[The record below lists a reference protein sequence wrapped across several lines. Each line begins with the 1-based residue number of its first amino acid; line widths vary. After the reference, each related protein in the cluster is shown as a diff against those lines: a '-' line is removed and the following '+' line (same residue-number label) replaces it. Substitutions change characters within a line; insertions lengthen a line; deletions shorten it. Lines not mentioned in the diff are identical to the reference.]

1 MPAEEV
7 SPPRYTAPTT
17 RESSSAAQVDD
28 PEAGPAVAMTDTELV
43 HLLRQQPKH
52 TEQLKTKHNFQA
64 FFKKIDEQ
72 RMRSLLLRAYAD
84 IAESAERNEKVE
96 KRMNLLDGFLS
107 LSDGNCTYSISIN

>member
-1 MPAEEV
+1 VPVDEV
-7 SPPRYTAPTT
+7 SPPRYTAP
-17 RESSSAAQVDD
+17 AARVDSNTASLD

-64 FFKKIDEQ
+64 FFKKINEQ

-84 IAESAERNEKVE
+84 IAESSERNEKVE

-107 LSDGNCTYSISIN
+107 

>member
-1 MPAEEV
+1 MPAAEEV
-7 SPPRYTAPTT
+7 SPPRYTAAPAS
-17 RESSSAAQVDD
+17 RASSSTAQVD

-52 TEQLKTKHNFQA
+52 TEQLKTKHSFQA
-64 FFKKIDEQ
+64 FFKKIDEK

-84 IAESAERNEKVE
+84 IAENAERNEKVE

-107 LSDGNCTYSISIN
+107 